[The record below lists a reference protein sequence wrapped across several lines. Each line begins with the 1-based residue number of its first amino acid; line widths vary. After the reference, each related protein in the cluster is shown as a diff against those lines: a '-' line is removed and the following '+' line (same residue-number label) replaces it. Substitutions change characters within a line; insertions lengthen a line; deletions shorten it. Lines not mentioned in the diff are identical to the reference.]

1 MGNIVASGVGYSY
14 EVGKNCEK
22 FTEFTSDVVLTIKS
36 FYIYKIAYNNSK
48 YGKACLAG
56 TQEFNG
62 VILAQNKYFKG
73 VILAQNK
80 YFNFQ
85 WEILQN
91 VDTGELF
98 ILGNH
103 TKKCEKN
110 SLAIFE
116 LMQIEPEVLAA
127 NHAKF
132 TAVAR
137 KFNNNSELAAQI
149 KKLLK

>member
-1 MGNIVASGVGYSY
+1 MGNTVASGQGYSL

-22 FTEFTSDVVLTIKS
+22 FTEFTSDVVLTFIN
-36 FYIYKIAYNNSK
+36 FYIYKIKYNNSK

-56 TQEFNG
+56 TEDN
-62 VILAQNKYFKG
+62 NG

-85 WEILQN
+85 WKIIQN
-91 VDTGELF
+91 EDTGDSF

-116 LMQIEPEVLAA
+116 VMEIEPTVLAA
-127 NHAKF
+127 NKEKISS
-132 TAVAR
+132 VAR
-137 KFNNNSELAAQI
+137 KFKNNSELDVQI
-149 KKLLK
+149 RKLRK